1 VNERLTDSTPVGGS
15 TPITDT
21 PPISNVPPIPEARGP
36 HLPDAVTRLS
46 PWVIAF
52 VAVAI
57 VQVWFGFRA
66 WSGQFA
72 IPQPDNVPLLAHYLV
87 PSAIVPLF
95 GAALFVRHPDARRT
109 MPALV
114 FGLVLLTIVQLL
126 ASIDAPLRAFLDSLS
141 SPDDGPVSPANV
153 AYAVFRSLLQ
163 LFAILYIAGGLAEA
177 RRVTPSAAQ
186 RPLALWLGALAVA
199 GTVISIASVAQFGL
213 DLSGP
218 GGALVLA
225 IDIALALFTSIVWA
239 YLVAVTVGGVLAG
252 DAPKMAWRLAALGAA
267 IIFVFRLLAG
277 IVLGVGDPWTSLVLI
292 GGYVALAGWLLL
304 LVAFWLGLPVPADP
318 APADA
323 APADAAATADPPTA
337 DDEPP
342 TADPPATT
350 PTGSGAG

>member
-1 VNERLTDSTPVGGS
+1 MTEPA
-15 TPITDT
+15 
-21 PPISNVPPIPEARGP
+21 PIPEARGP
-36 HLPDAVTRLS
+36 HLPDAVMRLS
-46 PWVIAF
+46 PWAIAF

-57 VQVWFGFRA
+57 AQLWFGYRA
-66 WSGQFA
+66 WAGQFA
-72 IPQPDNVPLLAHYLV
+72 IPQPDTVPLLAHYLI

-95 GAALFVRHPDARRT
+95 GAALFIRHPDARRT

-126 ASIDAPLRAFLDSLS
+126 TSIDAPIRAILDGLS

-163 LFAILYIAGGLAEA
+163 LFAILYIAGGLSEA
-177 RRVTPSAAQ
+177 RRATPSAAQ
-186 RPLALWLGALAVA
+186 RPLTLWLGALAVI
-199 GTVISIASVAQFGL
+199 GTVVSIASVAQFGI

-252 DAPKMAWRLAALGAA
+252 DAPTMAWRLAALGTA

-277 IVLGVGDPWTSLVLI
+277 IVIGVGEPWTSLVVL
-292 GGYVALAGWLLL
+292 GGYVALAGWLLI
-304 LVAFWLGLPVPADP
+304 LVAFWLGLPAL
-318 APADA
+318 ADA
-323 APADAAATADPPTA
+323 AVTADAAAADAGAAGSPTT
-337 DDEPP
+337 DSP

-350 PTGSGAG
+350 PPGSGEG